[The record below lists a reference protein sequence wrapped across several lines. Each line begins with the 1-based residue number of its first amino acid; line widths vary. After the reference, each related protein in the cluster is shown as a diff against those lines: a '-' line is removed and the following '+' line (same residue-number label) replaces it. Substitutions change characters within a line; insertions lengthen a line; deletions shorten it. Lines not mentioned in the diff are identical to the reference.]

1 MSRGS
6 LHVTDT
12 CRPATELF
20 QLIGDKWTMF
30 VVLQLRD
37 GSLRFSEIRR
47 AIPNISQRMLTL
59 SLRNLERDGLVKRTV
74 TPSVPPR
81 VDYELTTLG
90 RSFCERVAVV
100 GMWAFENR
108 DAVNAARDVFDARP
122 PASPAASPAT
132 PAADFPAVAA
142 SYPAD

>member
-6 LHVTDT
+6 LHVTDN

-30 VVLQLRD
+30 VVLQLRP

-81 VDYELTTLG
+81 VDYELTPLG
-90 RSFCERVAVV
+90 ASFCESVAVV
-100 GMWAFENR
+100 GKWAFKNR
-108 DAVNAARDVFDARP
+108 EAVDAARAAFDGRP
-122 PASPAASPAT
+122 EPAVASPADA
-132 PAADFPAVAA
+132 
-142 SYPAD
+142 

>member
-6 LHVTDT
+6 LHVTDN

-30 VVLQLRD
+30 VVLQLRA

-59 SLRNLERDGLVKRTV
+59 SLRSLERDGLITRTV
-74 TPSVPPR
+74 TASVPPR
-81 VDYELTTLG
+81 VDYALTPLG
-90 RSFCERVAVV
+90 ASFCEAVGIV
-100 GMWAFENR
+100 GQWAFENR
-108 DAVNAARDVFDARP
+108 DAVNAARTVFDTKPEAV
-122 PASPAASPAT
+122 PAT
-132 PAADFPAVAA
+132 A
-142 SYPAD
+142 